1 MFIILY
7 EHKLLTGIILFF
19 LLSSIICQIAAG
31 VIYQNMISQ
40 TDNMSDTKN
49 RTLNQCKEKYAGY
62 YKLNGKMV
70 NTDVFVDRF
79 LQGICFLKIHLSHL
93 PHISGQFMM
102 LSVLVTG
109 ISVCFSLAA
118 GNTLFQI
125 IPYYLISILGL
136 YLYFSISGIVDIQEK
151 RRILKT
157 NLTDYLENHYAPR
170 LETERENAMEEGIKK
185 REKYAKELFKDD
197 IVQKSVPVGSVSVES
212 FSRQNTF
219 TGNSGTGPDME
230 VLDPVVNQYQEELEN
245 LLEEFFV

>member
-1 MFIILY
+1 
-7 EHKLLTGIILFF
+7 
-19 LLSSIICQIAAG
+19 
-31 VIYQNMISQ
+31 MIVQ

-49 RTLNQCKEKYAGY
+49 KTLNQCKQKYAGY

-79 LQGICFLKIHLSHL
+79 LQKICFLKIHLSHL
-93 PHISGQFMM
+93 SHISGQLMM

-151 RRILKT
+151 KRILKT
-157 NLTDYLENHYAPR
+157 NLTDYLENHFAPR
-170 LETERENAMEEGIKK
+170 LETEKEKAMEEGIKK

-197 IVQKSVPVGSVSVES
+197 FVKKSVPVANTCTEGISHEDTYDASFDMQPDVEAL
-212 FSRQNTF
+212 
-219 TGNSGTGPDME
+219 E
-230 VLDPVVNQYQEELEN
+230 PVMNQYQEELEN